1 MQVFGEWAQV
11 EVVELVN
18 DGSGLAFGIVGG
30 RSSGVV
36 VKSVLPGGVADRDGR
51 LRSGDM
57 LLRIGAVSVVG
68 MCARQAAAVLR
79 QCGACVR
86 LLVARPAASSGV
98 PMPDTRQTMQPLGAT
113 PAPVVPSRLLADPI
127 ELERRLSEAGHDGFG
142 ALCEDTSPPSPPP
155 TIIEERL
162 HHRPVASIVAVVPR
176 GALAPS
182 PRPPAFVPP
191 PPQPQPPPVRLPL
204 DMAVRGTGEPE
215 TLSYDVELNKDSAL
229 GLGITV
235 AGYVCE
241 QEELSGIFVKSISE
255 GSSADLCGK
264 IQVNDRIV
272 EVDGVSL
279 HGVTNHRAVALLR
292 DAKGPVVRLKALR
305 YLRGAGFEKLQKALA
320 AQDGRRS
327 PIAPPSPSVTS
338 LAKYSFSVY
347 DESTVIEAEPE
358 SEILPHLPSPMSP
371 SEEAEIV
378 IGRDDEVSEREARR
392 IQDKWR
398 DILRQE
404 ADWPGHQYQYDIVV
418 GTIIK
423 EKDNGLGISL
433 EGTVRV
439 VAGKEVQA
447 RHYIRAIAPN
457 GPVARLGMYRVG
469 DELLEVNGWRVL
481 GAHHVEVVTRLRA
494 VTSPVI
500 LVVVRKRD
508 QQPMINERLSDA
520 GFARSNI
527 LGGSLQDLLS
537 PPQRLI
543 KAKSESSVASLCSAT
558 TVMSA
563 SHDHDEFC
571 SEDLERV
578 RSRSLEPLSG
588 LAMWSDHVEYIQLL
602 KEDRGLGFSI
612 LDYLDPSEPGSSVIV
627 VRSVV
632 SGGAA
637 ARDGRLAPGD
647 RLVSVNGTH
656 VARSPLAHAVAAIKG
671 APRGIVTIGIA
682 KPLPCSTVVGG
693 EKANGHSIQSSQEC
707 INSLA
712 SDDHTGMDSFHE
724 CLQEYGEGLE
734 VVQICLEPEEASIK
748 DDELSALGD
757 LSLEDC
763 KKIKS
768 DVITNSKSEIKING
782 VTEMKYSKSE
792 ESLDEHDDDM
802 TITED
807 DVLVAPRELPDTRS
821 KSADRKEDGERCL
834 SKQQSKDISTSDE
847 MVFAVTPTGLERIS
861 FDKYW
866 KESDVKID
874 KELVKVKSDE
884 SWKECLNSPNED
896 TVSFFDATTR
906 ISVQEENS
914 SLLYIDH
921 EIDGY
926 ETCLDED
933 SSSQKCT
940 VKQARK
946 MNGDTDI
953 KEFSKHD
960 EKIAFKNKDND
971 VSAKIVKEQ
980 NTANTTSYDD
990 VSYPYVHEH
999 IIKQMKSLRIEP
1011 LNVNIHKKKKK
1022 DKSPTKPSKQ
1032 ERIQCVEYYNDQA
1045 ECLKEIRQKKLEEEE
1060 KKHKEYK
1067 HKEKKHTDEHKHKGE
1082 HKHKTEHK
1090 YRDEHKRNKETS
1102 LVVMEKKN
1110 NLTQEPSEESTDL
1123 ETNYVPGCHK
1133 CFLENYA
1140 YAITKAYMAEAN
1152 ACKYC
1157 EVIREMLEVPKNSN
1171 RRGSAPALVNLD
1183 SCSETDEEDLLM
1195 VPMVKDRR
1203 KSAGILKFPSSSR
1216 RPSFGPPTMTV
1227 TVSSE
1232 RRADSLAAQ
1241 RWGAPRQVTLKRSP
1255 GAPLGVSIVG
1265 GKVDIISN
1273 RDGDDGEEKAIF
1285 GIFIKNVV
1293 PGSPAGNCGELQT
1306 GDRILEVDGVCV
1318 RSAQHERAVQLIKAA
1333 GDTVTLTVQ
1342 SLLAWNTD
1350 SSDVEASSPAASPT
1364 PSARR
1369 SPAPPHPDKTPQH
1382 EIKITVT
1389 SEADVEK
1396 EADGESEKPKEE
1408 GSGEPKPVY
1417 SDSES
1422 SDEEDE
1428 RELQGRT
1435 YSDKGVEI
1443 DRASAGAVKRSKEEK
1458 EADPEE
1464 EDDFGYTT
1472 NKIRKKYAGLG
1483 DTVVSVRLERSPR
1496 GGLGLSLAGHRDR
1509 SRMAVFVCGLH
1520 PAGAA
1525 AKASPPVKVGDEIL
1539 EVNGIVLHGRCH
1551 LNASAII
1558 KGLVGPVFKIILLR
1572 RKSALEDVAVK
1583 PLTPA
1588 QFPVALE
1595 EESEDRFAGYKGVR
1609 DITIKKGPSG
1619 LGIMIIEGRHTEAG
1633 RGIFVSD
1640 LQEGSAA
1647 EQGGLQIGDMLLA
1660 VNRDSLLNCSYDAA
1674 AAKLKQTEGVVVL
1687 TVCTPNLKEPGDESP
1702 GAPATPGAGSGSVG
1716 GTSRPASRN
1725 ADALAASRP
1734 QTPRPAPSPVK
1745 VEPPA
1750 DPATAPILPN
1760 VDTFIEINSNN
1771 QVLGLQLLGGSDTLI
1786 NGASAIILDIYKD
1799 GAIAKDGRLKPGDHI
1814 LECNGVHLTKEMAHE
1829 RLCLTIKQ
1837 KTAKLKLTVHR
1848 PEPIRWEEVEIDLAR
1863 KAGRPLG
1870 LACVAPVQ
1878 APGVYIGNLLP
1889 GTPAELDGR
1898 IQRGDFLLAVDG
1910 KDVSSADL
1918 IAAATALK
1926 LCANKA
1932 TIKVR
1937 RFKTLR

>member
-1 MQVFGEWAQV
+1 MVFGEWAQV

-68 MCARQAAAVLR
+68 MCARQAACVLR
-79 QCGACVR
+79 QCGVCVR
-86 LLVARPAASSGV
+86 LLVARPASSNAA
-98 PMPDTRQTMQPLGAT
+98 PTQSLGASQ
-113 PAPVVPSRLLADPI
+113 APVVPSRLLADPI
-127 ELERRLSEAGHDGFG
+127 ELERRLAEAGHDGFG

-176 GALAPS
+176 GALAPA
-182 PRPPAFVPP
+182 PRPPPLIIAPTES
-191 PPQPQPPPVRLPL
+191 QPPPMRLPL
-204 DMAVRGTGEPE
+204 DMAVRGSGEPE
-215 TLSYDVELNKDSAL
+215 TLSYEVMLNKDSAL

-241 QEELSGIFVKSISE
+241 QEELSGIFVKSISS

-305 YLRGAGFEKLQKALA
+305 YLRGAGFEKLQRALA
-320 AQDGRRS
+320 AQDGRRE
-327 PIAPPSPSVTS
+327 PRAPPSPSVTS

-347 DESTVIEAEPE
+347 DESTVIEAEAD
-358 SEILPHLPSPMSP
+358 SEFQPHLPSPSSP

-378 IGRDDEVSEREARR
+378 IGREEETPQRERR

-398 DILRQE
+398 DVLLNDT
-404 ADWPGHQYQYDIVV
+404 DWPGNQHEFDIIV
-418 GTIIK
+418 GTIMK
-423 EKDNGLGISL
+423 EKDGGLGISL

-439 VAGKEVQA
+439 VGGKEVQA

-457 GPVARLGMYRVG
+457 GPVAKLGVHRVG

-494 VTSPVI
+494 VTSPVL
-500 LVVVRKRD
+500 LVCVRKRD
-508 QQPMINERLSDA
+508 QTRTAVENSFGRNQ
-520 GFARSNI
+520 I
-527 LGGSLQDLLS
+527 LGGSLQDLLT

-543 KAKSESSVASLCSAT
+543 KAKSESSVASMCSAT

-563 SHDHDEFC
+563 GHDHDEFC
-571 SEDLERV
+571 HEDLERQ

-588 LAMWSDHVEYIQLL
+588 LAMWSDKITYIQLV
-602 KEDRGLGFSI
+602 KEERGLGFSI

-632 SGGAA
+632 AGGAA
-637 ARDGRLAPGD
+637 AADGRLAPGD
-647 RLVSVNGTH
+647 RLVAVNGRD
-656 VARSPLAHAVAAIKG
+656 VARCPLAAAVRAIKG
-671 APRGIVTIGIA
+671 APRGIVTIGVA

-693 EKANGHSIQSSQEC
+693 DKANGHSMQSSQEC

-748 DDELSALGD
+748 DEEISAFGD
-757 LSLEDC
+757 LSYEEYKKVETTPKNSGKVNGVSDMKSSKSVESLEDQ
-763 KKIKS
+763 
-768 DVITNSKSEIKING
+768 N
-782 VTEMKYSKSE
+782 
-792 ESLDEHDDDM
+792 DDM

-807 DVLVAPRELPDTRS
+807 DVLATPRELNLRS
-821 KSADRKEDGERCL
+821 KSMDRKEVDEERCL

-866 KESDVKID
+866 KECDESKVEKTRL
-874 KELVKVKSDE
+874 EKVKSDE
-884 SWKECLNSPNED
+884 SWKECLNSPDE
-896 TVSFFDATTR
+896 TTSFYDVTTR
-906 ISVQEENS
+906 TSVQEENS
-914 SLLYIDH
+914 SLLFIDH
-921 EIDGY
+921 EVDGY

-933 SSSQKCT
+933 SLSVKCT
-940 VKQARK
+940 VKNARK
-946 MNGDTDI
+946 TNGDHHI
-953 KEFSKHD
+953 KDKSKHD
-960 EKIAFKNKDND
+960 KIVRNKDND
-971 VSAKIVKEQ
+971 VSAKTVNTQ
-980 NTANTTSYDD
+980 NTANAVDHSSSYGH
-990 VSYPYVHEH
+990 PYVQEH

-1011 LNVNIHKKKKK
+1011 INVNITSNKLKKR
-1022 DKSPTKPSKQ
+1022 SPTKPSKK
-1032 ERIQCVEYYNDQA
+1032 ERKCVEYYNDQD
-1045 ECLKEIRQKKLEEEE
+1045 ECLKEIRQKKLEAEE
-1060 KKHKEYK
+1060 KKYKEEQK
-1067 HKEKKHTDEHKHKGE
+1067 IRT
-1082 HKHKTEHK
+1082 
-1090 YRDEHKRNKETS
+1090 NN
-1102 LVVMEKKN
+1102 LVAMEKK
-1110 NLTQEPSEESTDL
+1110 LHLKQEPSEESTDL
-1123 ETNYVPGCHK
+1123 ENSYVPGCHK

-1140 YAITKAYMAEAN
+1140 YAITKAYIAEAN

-1157 EVIREMLEVPKNSN
+1157 EVIRDMLEGPKTLPD
-1171 RRGSAPALVNLD
+1171 RRMSAPALVNLD
-1183 SCSETDEEDLLM
+1183 SGGSETDDEDLLM
-1195 VPMVKDRR
+1195 PPVVKDRR
-1203 KSAGILKFPSSSR
+1203 KSAGPLKFLVPSR
-1216 RPSFGPPTMTV
+1216 RSSFIPPAMTV
-1227 TVSSE
+1227 TVSD
-1232 RRADSLAAQ
+1232 RRTETLVAQ
-1241 RWGAPRQVTLKRSP
+1241 RWGPPRRVTLRRAS

-1265 GKVDIISN
+1265 GKVDIITGE
-1273 RDGDDGEEKAIF
+1273 DGEGEEKAIF

-1293 PGSPAGNCGELQT
+1293 PGSPAGNSGELQT
-1306 GDRILEVDGVCV
+1306 GDRILEVDGSCV
-1318 RSAQHERAVQLIKAA
+1318 RNAQHDRAVQLIKSA
-1333 GDTVTLTVQ
+1333 GDVVTLTVQ

-1350 SSDVEASSPAASPT
+1350 SSDMEAASPVT
-1364 PSARR
+1364 SPAHSVHSRK
-1369 SPAPPHPDKTPQH
+1369 SPAPPMPKTPQH

-1389 SEADVEK
+1389 EVEK
-1396 EADGESEKPKEE
+1396 ESESQPEE
-1408 GSGEPKPVY
+1408 PTEPPPEEPKPVY
-1417 SDSES
+1417 SDDSDD

-1428 RELQGRT
+1428 RDLGGRV

-1464 EDDFGYTT
+1464 EDEFGYTT
-1472 NKIRKKYAGLG
+1472 NKIRKKYASLG
-1483 DTVVSVRLERSPR
+1483 DSVVAVKLERSPNA
-1496 GGLGLSLAGHRDR
+1496 GLGLSLAGHRDR

-1525 AKASPPVKVGDEIL
+1525 AKASPAVKVGDEIL
-1539 EVNGIVLHGRCH
+1539 EVNGVVLHGRCH

-1583 PLTPA
+1583 PLTQS

-1595 EESEDRFAGYKGVR
+1595 EETEDRFAGYKGVR

-1647 EQGGLQIGDMLLA
+1647 EQAGLQIGDMILA
-1660 VNRDSLLNCSYDAA
+1660 VNRDSLLRCSYDAA
-1674 AAKLKQTEGVVVL
+1674 AAKLKHTEGVVVL
-1687 TVCTPNLKEPGDESP
+1687 TVCTPNLKDDTDTATTPASGGSASP
-1702 GAPATPGAGSGSVG
+1702 
-1716 GTSRPASRN
+1716 RPAE
-1725 ADALAASRP
+1725 AAPRAPEPRP
-1734 QTPRPAPSPVK
+1734 APAPSPVK
-1745 VEPPA
+1745 AEPPP
-1750 DPATAPILPN
+1750 DLATVQIVPN
-1760 VDTFIEINSNN
+1760 QETVIEVNTNKESLGMVLLGGCDTFINGPAAV
-1771 QVLGLQLLGGSDTLI
+1771 VLDVF
-1786 NGASAIILDIYKD
+1786 NK
-1799 GAIAKDGRLKPGDHI
+1799 GAIGKDKRLQPGDQIQQANGITITEQMTNERIRMSIMQKQLKIKFSVFRPEPHVFEFLEVELTRKPCRALGISFKPFESNGGVYIMEILAGSAADLDGRLQKGDI
-1814 LECNGVHLTKEMAHE
+1814 LLSC
-1829 RLCLTIKQ
+1829 
-1837 KTAKLKLTVHR
+1837 
-1848 PEPIRWEEVEIDLAR
+1848 
-1863 KAGRPLG
+1863 
-1870 LACVAPVQ
+1870 
-1878 APGVYIGNLLP
+1878 
-1889 GTPAELDGR
+1889 
-1898 IQRGDFLLAVDG
+1898 DG
-1910 KDVSSADL
+1910 KDLSKAEWLD
-1918 IAAATALK
+1918 AAVTLK
-1926 LCANKA
+1926 LIGLRTKLKFKRYK
-1932 TIKVR
+1932 IVR
-1937 RFKTLR
+1937 L

>member
-1 MQVFGEWAQV
+1 MLHVRAAG
-11 EVVELVN
+11 
-18 DGSGLAFGIVGG
+18 GG
-30 RSSGVV
+30 RAAAV
-36 VKSVLPGGVADRDGR
+36 RR
-51 LRSGDM
+51 LREAAGGQA
-57 LLRIGAVSVVG
+57 RGQQRHAHGGHQAVHAG
-68 MCARQAAAVLR
+68 ETCYMCARQAAAVLR

-86 LLVARPAASSGV
+86 LLVARPAASSGM
-98 PMPDTRQTMQPLGAT
+98 PMADTRQCMQARGQQRHAHGGHQAVHAGETCYMCARQAAAVLRQCGACVRLLVARPAASSGMPMADTRQCMQPLGAS
-113 PAPVVPSRLLADPI
+113 PAPVVPSRLLTDPI

-182 PRPPAFVPP
+182 PRPPAFVQPP
-191 PPQPQPPPVRLPL
+191 TQPQPAPLRLPL

-404 ADWPGHQYQYDIVV
+404 NDWPGHQYQYDIVV

-423 EKDNGLGISL
+423 EKDSGLGISL

-447 RHYIRAIAPN
+447 RHYIRAIAPT

-508 QQPMINERLSDA
+508 QQPVIHERLPDN
-520 GFARSNI
+520 GFSRSNI
-527 LGGSLQDLLS
+527 LGGSLQDLLL

-563 SHDHDEFC
+563 PHDHDEFC
-571 SEDLERV
+571 TEDLERV

-632 SGGAA
+632 AGGAA
-637 ARDGRLAPGD
+637 ARDARLQPGD
-647 RLVSVNGTH
+647 RLVSVNGLN
-656 VARSPLAHAVAAIKG
+656 VARSPLAVAVTAIKS
-671 APRGIVTIGIA
+671 APKGIVTIGIA

-763 KKIKS
+763 KKIKK
-768 DVITNSKSEIKING
+768 DLIMNVQTEIKING
-782 VTEMKYSKSE
+782 VTELKFSKSD

-807 DVLVAPRELPDTRS
+807 DILVAPRELQDTRS
-821 KSADRKEDGERCL
+821 KSADRKEDSERCL

-874 KELVKVKSDE
+874 KDLVKVKSDE

-896 TVSFFDATTR
+896 PVSFYDATTR

-940 VKQARK
+940 VKNGRK

-980 NTANTTSYDD
+980 NTANATGGEYASY
-990 VSYPYVHEH
+990 SHPYVHEH

-1011 LNVNIHKKKKK
+1011 LNVNVHKKKKK
-1022 DKSPTKPSKQ
+1022 EKSPTKPSKKSAGQ
-1032 ERIQCVEYYNDQA
+1032 DRVQCVEYYNDQA
-1045 ECLKEIRQKKLEEEE
+1045 ECLKEIRQRKLEEEE
-1060 KKHKEYK
+1060 KEQHKTEHK
-1067 HKEKKHTDEHKHKGE
+1067 HKEKKHNDDHKHKKE
-1082 HKHKTEHK
+1082 S
-1090 YRDEHKRNKETS
+1090 KRNTDTT
-1102 LVVMEKKN
+1102 LMVMDKKIQI
-1110 NLTQEPSEESTDL
+1110 TQEPSEESTDL

-1140 YAITKAYMAEAN
+1140 YAITQAYMAEAN

-1157 EVIREMLEVPKNSN
+1157 DVIREMLEVPKSAS
-1171 RRGSAPALVNLD
+1171 RRGSAPALVNLE
-1183 SCSETDEEDLLM
+1183 SSSETDEEDLLM

-1203 KSAGILKFPSSSR
+1203 KSAGILKFPPSSR
-1216 RPSFGPPTMTV
+1216 RP
-1227 TVSSE
+1227 
-1232 RRADSLAAQ
+1232 R
-1241 RWGAPRQVTLKRSP
+1241 
-1255 GAPLGVSIVG
+1255 
-1265 GKVDIISN
+1265 
-1273 RDGDDGEEKAIF
+1273 
-1285 GIFIKNVV
+1285 
-1293 PGSPAGNCGELQT
+1293 
-1306 GDRILEVDGVCV
+1306 
-1318 RSAQHERAVQLIKAA
+1318 
-1333 GDTVTLTVQ
+1333 
-1342 SLLAWNTD
+1342 
-1350 SSDVEASSPAASPT
+1350 
-1364 PSARR
+1364 
-1369 SPAPPHPDKTPQH
+1369 
-1382 EIKITVT
+1382 
-1389 SEADVEK
+1389 
-1396 EADGESEKPKEE
+1396 
-1408 GSGEPKPVY
+1408 
-1417 SDSES
+1417 
-1422 SDEEDE
+1422 
-1428 RELQGRT
+1428 
-1435 YSDKGVEI
+1435 
-1443 DRASAGAVKRSKEEK
+1443 
-1458 EADPEE
+1458 
-1464 EDDFGYTT
+1464 
-1472 NKIRKKYAGLG
+1472 
-1483 DTVVSVRLERSPR
+1483 
-1496 GGLGLSLAGHRDR
+1496 
-1509 SRMAVFVCGLH
+1509 
-1520 PAGAA
+1520 
-1525 AKASPPVKVGDEIL
+1525 
-1539 EVNGIVLHGRCH
+1539 
-1551 LNASAII
+1551 
-1558 KGLVGPVFKIILLR
+1558 
-1572 RKSALEDVAVK
+1572 
-1583 PLTPA
+1583 
-1588 QFPVALE
+1588 
-1595 EESEDRFAGYKGVR
+1595 
-1609 DITIKKGPSG
+1609 
-1619 LGIMIIEGRHTEAG
+1619 
-1633 RGIFVSD
+1633 
-1640 LQEGSAA
+1640 
-1647 EQGGLQIGDMLLA
+1647 
-1660 VNRDSLLNCSYDAA
+1660 
-1674 AAKLKQTEGVVVL
+1674 
-1687 TVCTPNLKEPGDESP
+1687 
-1702 GAPATPGAGSGSVG
+1702 
-1716 GTSRPASRN
+1716 
-1725 ADALAASRP
+1725 
-1734 QTPRPAPSPVK
+1734 
-1745 VEPPA
+1745 
-1750 DPATAPILPN
+1750 
-1760 VDTFIEINSNN
+1760 
-1771 QVLGLQLLGGSDTLI
+1771 
-1786 NGASAIILDIYKD
+1786 
-1799 GAIAKDGRLKPGDHI
+1799 
-1814 LECNGVHLTKEMAHE
+1814 
-1829 RLCLTIKQ
+1829 
-1837 KTAKLKLTVHR
+1837 
-1848 PEPIRWEEVEIDLAR
+1848 
-1863 KAGRPLG
+1863 
-1870 LACVAPVQ
+1870 
-1878 APGVYIGNLLP
+1878 
-1889 GTPAELDGR
+1889 
-1898 IQRGDFLLAVDG
+1898 
-1910 KDVSSADL
+1910 
-1918 IAAATALK
+1918 
-1926 LCANKA
+1926 
-1932 TIKVR
+1932 
-1937 RFKTLR
+1937 

>member
-1 MQVFGEWAQV
+1 MVKTHGNCNAVPALNNCGYFFRHVFGEWAQV

-79 QCGACVR
+79 QCGVCVR
-86 LLVARPAASSGV
+86 LLVARPAASNA
-98 PMPDTRQTMQPLGAT
+98 MPPSLQSLGASQ
-113 PAPVVPSRLLADPI
+113 APVVPSRLLTDPI
-127 ELERRLSEAGHDGFG
+127 ELERRLAEAGHDGFG

-176 GALAPS
+176 GALAPA
-182 PRPPAFVPP
+182 PRPPPLIIAPAE
-191 PPQPQPPPVRLPL
+191 PQPQPMRLPL

-215 TLSYDVELNKDSAL
+215 TLSYEVDLNKDSAL

-272 EVDGVSL
+272 EVDGVPL

-305 YLRGAGFEKLQKALA
+305 YLRGAGFERLQRALA

-347 DESTVIEAEPE
+347 DESTVIEAEAE
-358 SEILPHLPSPMSP
+358 SEIQPHLPSPTSP

-378 IGRDDEVSEREARR
+378 IGRDEETPQHKARR

-398 DILRQE
+398 DILKGE
-404 ADWPGHQYQYDIVV
+404 HDWPGNQYQFEIIV
-418 GTIIK
+418 GTIMKDK
-423 EKDNGLGISL
+423 ENGLGISL

-457 GPVARLGMYRVG
+457 GPVARLGIYKVG

-481 GAHHVEVVTRLRA
+481 GAHHVELVTRLRA
-494 VTSPVI
+494 VVSPVT
-500 LVVVRKRD
+500 LVVVRK
-508 QQPMINERLSDA
+508 QNEKRPEVKPEY
-520 GFARSNI
+520 GRNQI
-527 LGGSLQDLLS
+527 LGGLQDLLA

-543 KAKSESSVASLCSAT
+543 KAKSESSVASLCSAAT
-558 TVMSA
+558 ILSA
-563 SHDHDEFC
+563 GHDHDEFC
-571 SEDLERV
+571 SESLERN

-588 LAMWSDHVEYIQLL
+588 LAMWSDRVQYIQLQ
-602 KEDRGLGFSI
+602 KEERGLGFSI

-632 SGGAA
+632 AGGAA
-637 ARDGRLAPGD
+637 AADGRLAPGD
-647 RLVSVNGTH
+647 RLMSVNGLD
-656 VARSPLAHAVAAIKG
+656 VSRSPLATAVTAIKS
-671 APRGIVTIGIA
+671 APRGIVTIGVA

-693 EKANGHSIQSSQEC
+693 EKANGHSTQSSQEY

-734 VVQICLEPEEASIK
+734 VVQICLEPEEASLK
-748 DDELSALGD
+748 DEELSAFGD
-757 LSLEDC
+757 LSFEDC
-763 KKIKS
+763 KKADSIK
-768 DVITNSKSEIKING
+768 NKKEGKMNG
-782 VTEMKYSKSE
+782 VTEIKSSKSE
-792 ESLDEHDDDM
+792 DSVDEQDDDM

-807 DVLVAPRELPDTRS
+807 DVLNTPRELNIRS
-821 KSADRKEDGERCL
+821 KSVDRKEEAEERCL
-834 SKQQSKDISTSDE
+834 SKQQSKDLSTSDE

-861 FDKYW
+861 YDKYW
-866 KESDVKID
+866 KECD
-874 KELVKVKSDE
+874 EAKVEKTVLEKVISDE
-884 SWKECLNSPNED
+884 SWKECLNSPTEETSSFYD
-896 TVSFFDATTR
+896 TTTR
-906 ISVQEENS
+906 ISVQEESN

-933 SSSQKCT
+933 STSVKCT
-940 VKQARK
+940 VKNARK
-946 MNGDTDI
+946 TNGDHHI
-953 KEFSKHD
+953 KESRKHD
-960 EKIAFKNKDND
+960 KIAVRNKDND
-971 VSAKIVKEQ
+971 ISAKTVNAQ
-980 NTANTTSYDD
+980 NTANAVDD
-990 VSYPYVHEH
+990 VSSYVHPYVQEH

-1011 LNVNIHKKKKK
+1011 LNINISSNKLKKR
-1022 DKSPTKPSKQ
+1022 SPTKPSKN
-1032 ERIQCVEYYNDQA
+1032 ERRQCVEYYNDQA
-1045 ECLKEIRQKKLEEEE
+1045 ECLKEIKQRKLEEEE
-1060 KKHKEYK
+1060 RRHKE
-1067 HKEKKHTDEHKHKGE
+1067 EQKKIFKSNLAT
-1082 HKHKTEHK
+1082 
-1090 YRDEHKRNKETS
+1090 
-1102 LVVMEKKN
+1102 MEKK
-1110 NLTQEPSEESTDL
+1110 LQLKKQEPSEESTDL
-1123 ETNYVPGCHK
+1123 ETNYVLGCHK

-1140 YAITKAYMAEAN
+1140 YEITKAYIAEAN

-1157 EVIREMLEVPKNSN
+1157 EVIRDMLEPPKTIPD
-1171 RRGSAPALVNLD
+1171 RRLSAPALVVLD
-1183 SCSETDEEDLLM
+1183 SGGSETDDEDFLLM
-1195 VPMVKDRR
+1195 PVVRDRR
-1203 KSAGILKFPSSSR
+1203 KSAGPLKFLVPSR
-1216 RPSFGPPTMTV
+1216 RPSYNPQSAMTV
-1227 TVSSE
+1227 TVSPD
-1232 RRADSLAAQ
+1232 RRESLAAQ
-1241 RWGAPRQVTLKRSP
+1241 RWGPPRQVTLKRSP

-1265 GKVDIISN
+1265 GKVDIISSQDAV
-1273 RDGDDGEEKAIF
+1273 DGDEKAIF

-1293 PGSPAGNCGELQT
+1293 PESPAGNSGELQT

-1318 RSAQHERAVQLIKAA
+1318 RSAPHERAVQLIRAA
-1333 GDTVTLTVQ
+1333 GDVVTLTVQ

-1350 SSDVEASSPAASPT
+1350 SSDMEASSPPISPAHSVR
-1364 PSARR
+1364 SARK
-1369 SPAPPHPDKTPQH
+1369 SPAPIPNKTPQH

-1389 SEADVEK
+1389 SDGDTEK
-1396 EADGESEKPKEE
+1396 ETEVDTEKEE
-1408 GSGEPKPVY
+1408 SKDSTSEEQNKPVY

-1428 RELQGRT
+1428 RELGGRT
-1435 YSDKGVEI
+1435 YSEKGVEI

-1458 EADPEE
+1458 EADAEE
-1464 EDDFGYTT
+1464 EDDFGYTS
-1472 NKIRKKYAGLG
+1472 NKIRKKYANLG
-1483 DTVVSVRLERSPR
+1483 DSVVAVKLERSPKA
-1496 GGLGLSLAGHRDR
+1496 GLGLSLAGHRDR

-1551 LNASAII
+1551 LNASVII
-1558 KGLVGPVFKIILLR
+1558 KGLVGPIFKIILLR
-1572 RKSALEDVAVK
+1572 RKSALEDCAVK
-1583 PLTPA
+1583 PLT

-1619 LGIMIIEGRHTEAG
+1619 LGLMIIEGRHAEAG

-1647 EQGGLQIGDMLLA
+1647 EQAGLQIGDMILA
-1660 VNRDSLLNCSYDAA
+1660 VNRDSLLRCSYDAA
-1674 AAKLKQTEGVVVL
+1674 AAKLKHTEGAVKL
-1687 TVCTPNLKEPGDESP
+1687 TVCTPNLKDKED
-1702 GAPATPGAGSGSVG
+1702 APLAEETGSATTSVPAGSATSRPTSGNQTPDPG
-1716 GTSRPASRN
+1716 LAAPGTSRPHS
-1725 ADALAASRP
+1725 
-1734 QTPRPAPSPVK
+1734 PRPAPSPVRT
-1745 VEPPA
+1745 EPPA

-1760 VDTFIEINSNN
+1760 QETAIEITTESQN
-1771 QVLGLQLLGGSDTLI
+1771 LGLLLLGGSDTSI
-1786 NGASAIILDIYKD
+1786 NGPAAVVLDVIKD
-1799 GAIAKDGRLKPGDHI
+1799 RPVGRDGRLQHGDQI
-1814 LECNGVHLTKEMAHE
+1814 RAACGIQLTEAMTE
-1829 RLCLTIKQ
+1829 DRLNMTIKQ
-1837 KTAKLKLTVHR
+1837 WAPKLKFTVFR
-1848 PEPIRWEEVEIDLAR
+1848 PDPIQYEDIEVDVNR
-1863 KAGRPLG
+1863 KQKALG
-1870 LACVAPVQ
+1870 FSFAAFSNDR
-1878 APGVYIGNLLP
+1878 GVYITQILP
-1889 GTPAELDGR
+1889 GSPTEQDGR
-1898 IQRGDFLLAVDG
+1898 LRRGDHVLTVDG
-1910 KDVSSADL
+1910 KDISSADFTTAS
-1918 IAAATALK
+1918 IALK
-1926 LCANKA
+1926 LIGPKVS
-1932 TIKVR
+1932 IKVR
-1937 RFKTLR
+1937 RLKIVR

>member
-86 LLVARPAASSGV
+86 LLVARPASSAPDASL
-98 PMPDTRQTMQPLGAT
+98 QPLGAS
-113 PAPVVPSRLLADPI
+113 PAPIIPSRLLADPI

-162 HHRPVASIVAVVPR
+162 HHRPVASMVAVVPR

-182 PRPPAFVPP
+182 PRPPALVVP
-191 PPQPQPPPVRLPL
+191 PPQPQPQPVRLPL

-215 TLSYDVELNKDSAL
+215 TLSYDVQLNKDSAL

-347 DESTVIEAEPE
+347 DESTVIEVEPE
-358 SEILPHLPSPMSP
+358 SEILPHLPSPTSP

-398 DILRQE
+398 DILRNE
-404 ADWPGHQYQYDIVV
+404 PDWPGHQYQYDIVC

-423 EKDNGLGISL
+423 ERDSGLGISL

-439 VAGKEVQA
+439 VGGKEVQA

-494 VTSPVI
+494 VTSPVS

-508 QQPMINERLSDA
+508 QLIGSDRMSDS

-563 SHDHDEFC
+563 GHDHDEFC
-571 SEDLERV
+571 TEDLERV

-632 SGGAA
+632 VGGAA
-637 ARDGRLAPGD
+637 AADGRLSPGD
-647 RLVSVNGTH
+647 RLVSVNGVD
-656 VARSPLAHAVAAIKG
+656 VARAPLARAVGAIKT
-671 APRGIVTIGIA
+671 APKGIVTIGIA

-693 EKANGHSIQSSQEC
+693 ERANGPSMQSSQEC

-748 DDELSALGD
+748 DEELSALGD
-757 LSLEDC
+757 LSFDDYKRIKKEIIIEDP
-763 KKIKS
+763 K
-768 DVITNSKSEIKING
+768 EIKVNG
-782 VTEMKYSKSE
+782 VTEMKSSKSDD
-792 ESLDEHDDDM
+792 SLDDHDDDM

-807 DVLVAPRELPDTRS
+807 DILVAPRELPDTRS
-821 KSADRKEDGERCL
+821 KSADRKDGDGDKCL
-834 SKQQSKDISTSDE
+834 SKQQSKEISTSDE

-866 KESDVKID
+866 KDNDVKID
-874 KELVKVKSDE
+874 SQLEKVKSDE
-884 SWKECLNSPNED
+884 SWKECLNSPIDD
-896 TVSFFDATTR
+896 TVSFYDATTR
-906 ISVQEENS
+906 ISVQEENN

-933 SSSQKCT
+933 SSSQKCNL
-940 VKQARK
+940 KSDRK
-946 MNGDTDI
+946 MNGDTEI
-953 KEFSKHD
+953 KEISKQ

-971 VSAKIVKEQ
+971 VSAKIVSVESPEH
-980 NTANTTSYDD
+980 TGGDDESYGH
-990 VSYPYVHEH
+990 PYVQEH

-1011 LNVNIHKKKKK
+1011 LNINICTKKKKR
-1022 DKSPTKPSKQ
+1022 SPTKPSKH
-1032 ERIQCVEYYNDQA
+1032 ESPRIQCVEYYNDQA

-1060 KKHKEYK
+1060 KKHKE
-1067 HKEKKHTDEHKHKGE
+1067 EQKKILQINLAT
-1082 HKHKTEHK
+1082 
-1090 YRDEHKRNKETS
+1090 
-1102 LVVMEKKN
+1102 MEKKVQKVK
-1110 NLTQEPSEESTDL
+1110 LKQQASEDSTDA
-1123 ETNYVPGCHK
+1123 ETNYDPSCHK

-1140 YAITKAYMAEAN
+1140 YAITQAYMAEAN

-1157 EVIREMLEVPKNSN
+1157 EVIREMLEVPKNAS

-1183 SCSETDEEDLLM
+1183 SGCSETDDEDLLM
-1195 VPMVKDRR
+1195 VPVVKDRR
-1203 KSAGILKFPSSSR
+1203 KSAGPLKFPMSSR
-1216 RPSFGPPTMTV
+1216 RPSFAPPSTMTV

-1232 RRADSLAAQ
+1232 RRSETLVAQ
-1241 RWGAPRQVTLKRSP
+1241 RWGSPRQVTLKRCP

-1273 RDGDDGEEKAIF
+1273 REGEDGEEKAIF

-1293 PGSPAGNCGELQT
+1293 PDSPAGNSGQLQT
-1306 GDRILEVDGVCV
+1306 GDRILEVDGACV

-1350 SSDVEASSPAASPT
+1350 SSDVEATSPPASPT
-1364 PSARR
+1364 PSARK
-1369 SPAPPHPDKTPQH
+1369 SPAPPPPQKTPQH

-1389 SEADVEK
+1389 SETDVEK
-1396 EADGESEKPKEE
+1396 EAESASEKQDEKETPA
-1408 GSGEPKPVY
+1408 EPKPVY

-1435 YSDKGVEI
+1435 CSDKGVEI
-1443 DRASAGAVKRSKEEK
+1443 DRASAAAVKRTKEEK

-1483 DTVVSVRLERSPR
+1483 DSVLSIRLERSPR
-1496 GGLGLSLAGHRDR
+1496 AGLGLSLAGHRDR
-1509 SRMAVFVCGLH
+1509 SKMAVFVCGLH

-1558 KGLVGPVFKIILLR
+1558 KGLMGPVFKIILLR
-1572 RKSALEDVAVK
+1572 RKAALEDVAVK

-1595 EESEDRFAGYKGVR
+1595 EEKVRGRSSEDRFAGYKGVR
-1609 DITIKKGPSG
+1609 DITVKKGPSG

-1687 TVCTPNLKEPGDESP
+1687 TVCTPNLKDDKDDSTATTPGTP
-1702 GAPATPGAGSGSVG
+1702 GAPPSGGA
-1716 GTSRPASRN
+1716 SRPASRN
-1725 ADALAASRP
+1725 ADGPGLAASRP
-1734 QTPRPAPSPVK
+1734 QTPRPVPSPVK
-1745 VEPPA
+1745 AEPPPDPSTAPVEP
-1750 DPATAPILPN
+1750 N
-1760 VDTFIEINSNN
+1760 KDTVIEISSNN
-1771 QVLGLQLLGGSDTLI
+1771 EVLGVKLLGGSDTLI
-1786 NGASAIILDIYKD
+1786 NGASAIILDIYTS
-1799 GAIAKDGRLKPGDHI
+1799 GVIAKDGRLKVGDQI
-1814 LECNGVHLTKEMAHE
+1814 LDCNGVTITKEMAHE
-1829 RLCLTIKQ
+1829 RLCLSIKQ
-1837 KTAKLKLTVHR
+1837 KTAKLKMTVHR
-1848 PEPIRWEEVEIDLAR
+1848 PDPIKYEEVEVDLSR
-1863 KAGRPLG
+1863 KGGKPLG
-1870 LACVAPVQ
+1870 LTCVAPVQ
-1878 APGVYIGNLLP
+1878 APGVYIGELLP
-1889 GTPAELDGR
+1889 GSPAELDGR
-1898 IQRGDFLLAVDG
+1898 IQKGDFLIAVDG
-1910 KDVSSADL
+1910 KDVSTADL
-1918 IAAATALK
+1918 MGAAAALK
-1926 LCANKA
+1926 LCSNKA
-1932 TIKVR
+1932 TIKVK
-1937 RFKTLR
+1937 RFKSVR

>member
-1 MQVFGEWAQV
+1 MVFGEWAQV

-86 LLVARPAASSGV
+86 LLVARPSPAPASGYSRQPSLQSLGASS
-98 PMPDTRQTMQPLGAT
+98 
-113 PAPVVPSRLLADPI
+113 APVVPSRLLADPI
-127 ELERRLSEAGHDGFG
+127 ELERRLAEAGHDGFG
-142 ALCEDTSPPSPPP
+142 ALCEDSAPPPSPPP
-155 TIIEERL
+155 AIIEERL
-162 HHRPVASIVAVVPR
+162 HSRPVASIVAVVPR

-182 PRPPAFVPP
+182 PRPPQYVPP
-191 PPQPQPPPVRLPL
+191 PADPQPPPMRLPL

-215 TLSYDVELNKDSAL
+215 TLSYEVSLNKHSAL

-255 GSSADLCGK
+255 GSAADLCGK

-279 HGVTNHRAVALLR
+279 HGVTNHKAVALLR
-292 DAKGPVVRLKALR
+292 DAKGPIVRLKALR
-305 YLRGAGFEKLQKALA
+305 YLRGAGFEKLQRALA

-327 PIAPPSPSVTS
+327 PIQPPSPSVTS

-347 DESTVIEAEPE
+347 DESTVIEAEPD
-358 SEILPHLPSPMSP
+358 SEIQPHLPSPTSP

-378 IGRDDEVSEREARR
+378 IGRDDEMSEREARR

-398 DILRQE
+398 DILLGER
-404 ADWPGHQYQYDIVV
+404 DWPGHQYEYDIIV

-423 EKDNGLGISL
+423 EKDSGLGISL

-457 GPVARLGMYRVG
+457 GPVHRLGVYQVG

-494 VTSPVI
+494 VTSPVR
-500 LVVVRKRD
+500 LVVVRKRSELPREE
-508 QQPMINERLSDA
+508 QQKNEQTS
-520 GFARSNI
+520 FARNSV
-527 LGGSLQDLLS
+527 LGGSLQDLLT

-558 TVMSA
+558 TVMSTG
-563 SHDHDEFC
+563 HDHDEFC
-571 SEDLERV
+571 SEDLEKN

-588 LAMWSDHVEYIQLL
+588 LAMWSDNIEYIQLL
-602 KEDRGLGFSI
+602 KEERGLGFSI

-637 ARDGRLAPGD
+637 AADGRLAPGD
-647 RLVSVNGTH
+647 RLISVNGLD
-656 VARSPLAHAVAAIKG
+656 VSRSALAAAVSAIKS
-671 APRGIVTIGIA
+671 APKGIVTIGVA

-693 EKANGHSIQSSQEC
+693 EKANGQSMQGSQEC

-734 VVQICLEPEEASIK
+734 VVQICLEPEDSSIK
-748 DDELSALGD
+748 DEELSALAD
-757 LSLEDC
+757 LSFDDLNTKNKPSPKHDGTT
-763 KKIKS
+763 
-768 DVITNSKSEIKING
+768 DQING
-782 VTEMKYSKSE
+782 EIVKSKSE
-792 ESLDEHDDDM
+792 ESLQDDDM

-821 KSADRKEDGERCL
+821 KSADRKGEGERSL

-866 KESDVKID
+866 KEDESVAKNL
-874 KELVKVKSDE
+874 EKVKSDE
-884 SWKECLNSPNED
+884 SWKECLNSPTDES
-896 TVSFFDATTR
+896 SFYDATTR
-906 ISVQEENS
+906 ISTQDENS

-933 SSSQKCT
+933 SSVKCT
-940 VKQARK
+940 IKNGRK
-946 MNGDTDI
+946 LNGDREI
-953 KEFSKHD
+953 KETGKQD
-960 EKIAFKNKDND
+960 KIAIRNKDND
-971 VSAKIVKEQ
+971 ASAKSIPSVDE
-980 NTANTTSYDD
+980 TTYGH
-990 VSYPYVHEH
+990 PYVQEH

-1011 LNVNIHKKKKK
+1011 LNINISHKKHKKR
-1022 DKSPTKPSKQ
+1022 SPTKPSKT
-1032 ERIQCVEYYNDQA
+1032 ERKCVEYYNDQD
-1045 ECLKEIRQKKLEEEE
+1045 ETLKEIRQKKLEEEE
-1060 KKHKEYK
+1060 KKSKE
-1067 HKEKKHTDEHKHKGE
+1067 EQKKILQ
-1082 HKHKTEHK
+1082 
-1090 YRDEHKRNKETS
+1090 NNIAA
-1102 LVVMEKKN
+1102 MEKK
-1110 NLTQEPSEESTDL
+1110 LQLKKQEPSEESTDL

-1140 YAITKAYMAEAN
+1140 YAITKAYIAEAS

-1157 EVIREMLEVPKNSN
+1157 EVIRDMLEAPKTMPD
-1171 RRGSAPALVNLD
+1171 RRMSAPALVNLE
-1183 SCSETDEEDLLM
+1183 SPGSETEEDDFLM
-1195 VPMVKDRR
+1195 VPVSKDRR
-1203 KSAGILKFPSSSR
+1203 KSAGPLKFIVPSR
-1216 RPSFGPPTMTV
+1216 RASYVPLSTMTV
-1227 TVSSE
+1227 TVSPD
-1232 RRADSLAAQ
+1232 RRADSIVAQ
-1241 RWGAPRQVTLKRSP
+1241 RWGPPRKVSLKRTP

-1265 GKVDIISN
+1265 GKVDIVSN
-1273 RDGDDGEEKAIF
+1273 DSDDGEEKAIF

-1293 PGSPAGNCGELQT
+1293 PDSPAGNCGELHT
-1306 GDRILEVDGVCV
+1306 GDRILEVDGACV

-1333 GDTVTLTVQ
+1333 GDKVTLTVQ

-1350 SSDVEASSPAASPT
+1350 SSDVEATSSPPPT
-1364 PSARR
+1364 PAHTRK
-1369 SPAPPHPDKTPQH
+1369 SPAPPPPIDGTPEH

-1389 SEADVEK
+1389 SEPDSEK
-1396 EADGESEKPKEE
+1396 ETGEDTEKETEKESTSEAEKP
-1408 GSGEPKPVY
+1408 PKPVY

-1428 RELQGRT
+1428 RDLGGRT
-1435 YSDKGVEI
+1435 YSEKGVEI

-1458 EADPEE
+1458 EADREE

-1472 NKIRKKYAGLG
+1472 NKIRKKYASLG
-1483 DTVVSVRLERSPR
+1483 DSVLAVKLERSPKA
-1496 GGLGLSLAGHRDR
+1496 GLGLSLAGHRDR

-1525 AKASPPVKVGDEIL
+1525 AKAQPPVKVGDEIL

-1583 PLTPA
+1583 PLT

-1647 EQGGLQIGDMLLA
+1647 EQAGLQIGDMILA
-1660 VNRDSLLNCSYDAA
+1660 VNRDSLLSCSYDAA
-1674 AAKLKQTEGVVVL
+1674 AAKLKHTEGVVVL
-1687 TVCTPNLKEPGDESP
+1687 TVCSPNMKDDKTEEP
-1702 GAPATPGAGSGSVG
+1702 SGSSG
-1716 GTSRPASRN
+1716 ATAGASRPASRN
-1725 ADALAASRP
+1725 QTPDPKTGASRP
-1734 QTPRPAPSPVK
+1734 TTPRPAPSPVRA
-1745 VEPPA
+1745 EPPP
-1750 DPATAPILPN
+1750 DPATAQIIPN
-1760 VDTFIEINSNN
+1760 QDTVIEITPATEI
-1771 QVLGLQLLGGSDTLI
+1771 LGIALLGGSDTLI
-1786 NGASAIILDIYKD
+1786 AGAAAIVLDIHKN
-1799 GAIAKDGRLKPGDHI
+1799 GAIAKDGRLKVGDQI
-1814 LECNGVHLTKEMAHE
+1814 FECNGIAITKDMAHE
-1829 RLCLTIKQ
+1829 RLCLSVKQ
-1837 KTAKLKLTVHR
+1837 RAPKLKMTVHR
-1848 PEPIRWEEVEIDLAR
+1848 VEPIKYDDIEVELTR
-1863 KAGRPLG
+1863 KAGRVLG
-1870 LACVAPVQ
+1870 LTLVAFNSGT
-1878 APGVYIGNLLP
+1878 GVYLGDMLPGSPAEMDGRLQKGDILMAIDGQDLSAADFITAASSLKLIGN
-1889 GTPAELDGR
+1889 
-1898 IQRGDFLLAVDG
+1898 
-1910 KDVSSADL
+1910 KVSV
-1918 IAAATALK
+1918 
-1926 LCANKA
+1926 
-1932 TIKVR
+1932 KVK
-1937 RFKTLR
+1937 RFKCVR

>member
-57 LLRIGAVSVVG
+57 LLRIGAVCVVG

-86 LLVARPAASSGV
+86 LLVARPAHSN
-98 PMPDTRQTMQPLGAT
+98 TLQPTLQSLGASQ
-113 PAPVVPSRLLADPI
+113 APIVPSRLLADPI
-127 ELERRLSEAGHDGFG
+127 ELERGLAEAGHDGFG
-142 ALCEDTSPPSPPP
+142 ALSEDTTPPSPPP

-182 PRPPAFVPP
+182 PRPPPLIITSE
-191 PPQPQPPPVRLPL
+191 PQPPPVRLPL

-215 TLSYDVELNKDSAL
+215 TLSYEVDLNKDSAL

-241 QEELSGIFVKSISE
+241 QEELSGIFVKSISA
-255 GSSADLCGK
+255 GSSADLCDK

-292 DAKGPVVRLKALR
+292 DARGPVVRLKALR
-305 YLRGAGFEKLQKALA
+305 YLRGAGFERLQKALA

-358 SEILPHLPSPMSP
+358 SEIQPHLPSPTSP
-371 SEEAEIV
+371 SDEAEIV
-378 IGRDDEVSEREARR
+378 IGRDDDISEREIRR

-398 DILRQE
+398 DILQE
-404 ADWPGHQYQYDIVV
+404 EPDWPGHQYQYDIIV
-418 GTIIK
+418 GTIMK

-457 GPVARLGMYRVG
+457 GPIAKLGIYKVG

-494 VTSPVI
+494 VKSPVL
-500 LVVVRKRD
+500 LVVVRKR
-508 QQPMINERLSDA
+508 SDTHNRPDHS
-520 GFARSNI
+520 FARSGI
-527 LGGSLQDLLS
+527 IGGSLQDLLA

-563 SHDHDEFC
+563 GHDHDEFC
-571 SEDLERV
+571 SDDLERN

-588 LAMWSDHVEYIQLL
+588 LAMWSDQVEYIQLQ

-612 LDYLDPSEPGSSVIV
+612 LDYLVSADPSEPGSSVIV

-632 SGGAA
+632 CGGAA
-637 ARDGRLAPGD
+637 AADGRLAPGD
-647 RLVSVNGTH
+647 RLVSVNGRD
-656 VARSPLAHAVAAIKG
+656 VARCKLAVAVDAIKS
-671 APRGIVTIGIA
+671 APRGIVTIGVA

-693 EKANGHSIQSSQEC
+693 ERANGHSVQSSQEC

-734 VVQICLEPEEASIK
+734 VVQICLEPEESSIK
-748 DDELSALGD
+748 DEELSALAD
-757 LSLEDC
+757 ISYDDYKKVDSLNDNSKFISLGNNDTE
-763 KKIKS
+763 KVNGITELKSSKS
-768 DVITNSKSEIKING
+768 DD
-782 VTEMKYSKSE
+782 
-792 ESLDEHDDDM
+792 SLDEQDDDL

-807 DVLVAPRELPDTRS
+807 DVLVVPRELTIRS
-821 KSADRKEDGERCL
+821 KSADRKGMESERCL
-834 SKQQSKDISTSDE
+834 SKQQSKDLSTSDE

-861 FDKYW
+861 FEKYW
-866 KESDVKID
+866 KECDINKD
-874 KELVKVKSDE
+874 KLKNDE
-884 SWKECLNSPNED
+884 SWKEPINSAIDE
-896 TVSFFDATTR
+896 TASFYDATTR
-906 ISVQEENS
+906 ISVQEHNN

-926 ETCLDED
+926 ETCLDDD
-933 SSSQKCT
+933 SSSVKCSI
-940 VKQARK
+940 K
-946 MNGDTDI
+946 NGHKINGNSEI
-953 KEFSKHD
+953 KELGKHD
-960 EKIAFKNKDND
+960 KIVIRNKDND
-971 VSAKIVKEQ
+971 ACAKTIKDQ
-980 NTANTTSYDD
+980 NTANTVDEVSSYGH
-990 VSYPYVHEH
+990 PYIEEH

-1011 LNVNIHKKKKK
+1011 LNVNIGTKKLKK
-1022 DKSPTKPSKQ
+1022 KSPTKPSKK
-1032 ERIQCVEYYNDQA
+1032 ERRCIEYYNDQA
-1045 ECLKEIRQKKLEEEE
+1045 ECLQEIRQKKLEEEE
-1060 KKHKEYK
+1060 YK
-1067 HKEKKHTDEHKHKGE
+1067 
-1082 HKHKTEHK
+1082 
-1090 YRDEHKRNKETS
+1090 NKEQQRILDTS
-1102 LVVMEKKN
+1102 LIKMEKKM
-1110 NLTQEPSEESTDL
+1110 LSKQQLSEDSMDAEP
-1123 ETNYVPGCHK
+1123 NFVPGCHK
-1133 CFLENYA
+1133 CFLESYA
-1140 YAITKAYMAEAN
+1140 YEITKAYIAEAT

-1157 EVIREMLEVPKNSN
+1157 DVIRDMLEVPTVISS
-1171 RRGSAPALVNLD
+1171 RRRSAPALVNLD
-1183 SCSETDEEDLLM
+1183 SPGSDTEDEDLLA
-1195 VPMVKDRR
+1195 VPVVKDRR
-1203 KSAGILKFPSSSR
+1203 KSTGPLKFPVPAR
-1216 RPSFGPPTMTV
+1216 RTSHVSPTMTV
-1227 TVSSE
+1227 TVSSG
-1232 RRADSLAAQ
+1232 RRDGGSSQ
-1241 RWGAPRQVTLKRSP
+1241 RWGPPRRVTLRRRP

-1265 GKVDIISN
+1265 GKVDIIAN
-1273 RDGDDGEEKAIF
+1273 QNGQNGDEKAIF

-1293 PGSPAGNCGELQT
+1293 PNSPAALSGELQT

-1318 RSAQHERAVQLIKAA
+1318 RTAQHERAVELIKAA
-1333 GDTVTLTVQ
+1333 RDIVTLTVQ
-1342 SLLAWNTD
+1342 SLITWNTD
-1350 SSDVEASSPAASPT
+1350 SSDVEASPPAVSPPR
-1364 PSARR
+1364 PSIKKT
-1369 SPAPPHPDKTPQH
+1369 PAPKPPKHD
-1382 EIKITVT
+1382 IKITVT
-1389 SEADVEK
+1389 EPEVEK
-1396 EADGESEKPKEE
+1396 ETVKAAQNGKPEEKPVQN
-1408 GSGEPKPVY
+1408 GEAIPSKPVY
-1417 SDSES
+1417 SDSDS

-1443 DRASAGAVKRSKEEK
+1443 DRASAGAIKRSREEK

-1472 NKIRKKYAGLG
+1472 NKIKKKYASLG
-1483 DTVVSVRLERSPR
+1483 DSVVVVKLERTPKA
-1496 GGLGLSLAGHRDR
+1496 GLGLSLAGHRDR
-1509 SRMAVFVCGLH
+1509 SRMAVFICGMH

-1525 AKASPPVKVGDEIL
+1525 AKSSPPIKVGDEIL

-1572 RKSALEDVAVK
+1572 RKAALEDVAVK
-1583 PLTPA
+1583 PIT
-1588 QFPVALE
+1588 QFPVGLDE
-1595 EESEDRFAGYKGVR
+1595 EADDRFAGYKGVR

-1647 EQGGLQIGDMLLA
+1647 EQAGLNIGDMILA
-1660 VNRDSLLNCSYDAA
+1660 VNRDSLLSCSYDAA
-1674 AAKLKQTEGVVVL
+1674 AAKLKQTEGVVIL
-1687 TVCTPNLKEPGDESP
+1687 TVCSPNMKDPSDKTDESAS
-1702 GAPATPGAGSGSVG
+1702 GASGNK
-1716 GTSRPASRN
+1716 TDPSRPT
-1725 ADALAASRP
+1725 
-1734 QTPRPAPSPVK
+1734 TPKPAPSPAK
-1745 VEPPA
+1745 PEPPA
-1750 DPATAPILPN
+1750 DPATAPIKSN
-1760 VDTFIEINSNN
+1760 QDTVIEINTNN
-1771 QVLGLQLLGGSDTLI
+1771 EVLGISLLGGSDTLI
-1786 NGASAIILDIYKD
+1786 NGPAAVILEVYKN
-1799 GAIAKDGRLKPGDHI
+1799 GAIAKDGRLKVGDQI
-1814 LECNGVHLTKEMAHE
+1814 RDCNSLAINKDMTYERICLSIKLKVPKMKMTVYRPDPLQYDEVEVELTK
-1829 RLCLTIKQ
+1829 KS
-1837 KTAKLKLTVHR
+1837 
-1848 PEPIRWEEVEIDLAR
+1848 
-1863 KAGRPLG
+1863 GRPLG
-1870 LACVAPVQ
+1870 LNCVAPLEGT
-1878 APGVYIGNLLP
+1878 GVYLGELLP
-1889 GTPAELDGR
+1889 GSPAEVDGKL
-1898 IQRGDFLLAVDG
+1898 QRGDFLVAVDG
-1910 KDVSSADL
+1910 KDVSTAES
-1918 IAAATALK
+1918 IAVAAILK
-1926 LCANKA
+1926 LCNNKT
-1932 TIKVR
+1932 TIKVK
-1937 RFKTLR
+1937 RFKIVPR